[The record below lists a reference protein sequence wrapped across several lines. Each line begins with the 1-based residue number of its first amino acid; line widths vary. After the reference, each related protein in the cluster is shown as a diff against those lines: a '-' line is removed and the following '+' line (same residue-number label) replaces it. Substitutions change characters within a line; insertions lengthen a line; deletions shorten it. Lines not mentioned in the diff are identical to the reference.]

1 MIKYVEVMV
10 DVSVEQ
16 VDRPFTYK
24 VPERLESQIKV
35 GRKVL
40 VPFGRQ
46 RVEGYIIREF
56 EADEDDFEFAVKP
69 INKVLTDY
77 AFFDEELL
85 KLAKWMSEYYQSYL
99 ISSLKAIVPS
109 GQTKIKTK
117 QVIKLAQSVEESKKL
132 LDKIS
137 DRAYKQKEVFSF
149 LIDNPK
155 INLTNTELAEKL
167 ETTSGII
174 RTLINKGYLQ
184 YVEKEVKRN
193 PHSHH
198 NFRKTTPLDPTPEQ
212 KVAIE
217 EISSALEQKE
227 SSTILL
233 KGVTGSGKTEVYLQ
247 VIAKTLESGK
257 DTIVLV
263 PEISLTPQTIARF
276 KGRFGDQVAVL
287 HSQLSAG
294 ERFDEWRRIKFGD
307 VKIVV
312 GARSAVFAPFNN
324 LGLIIIDEEHE
335 TSYKQED
342 HPKYHAREVAVKRA
356 ELVGAVTLLGTA
368 TPSLEAYHRTEIGEY
383 KLIELKKRID
393 DRPLPTVELIDMRKE
408 LKTGNKTMFSQP
420 LQEGMIDRLKKG
432 EQTMIFLNRRGFS
445 TFVQCRE
452 CGHVMKCN
460 DCDVSLTYHA
470 TPNILQ
476 CHYCDHKEGV
486 PNICPNCE
494 SIYIKYFGVGTQKVE
509 EGLKELFP
517 EAKVARMD
525 VDTTR
530 RKGEY
535 ERILSAFKQ
544 GKIDILVGTQM
555 IAKGHDFS
563 NVTLVGVITAD
574 TALNLP
580 DFRAGE
586 RTFQLL
592 TQVAGR
598 TGRGEKA
605 GEVII
610 QSYTPEHYSIQFS
623 KNHDYNGFYNFEIE
637 TRKFASYPPFTHI
650 ISIVISDEREDKVI
664 EVSNLLSDIIREKLN
679 KIDDEGIMLLG
690 PVQAP
695 LSRVRGQYRWQ
706 LLLKGKEL
714 EKIRK
719 VNQESLLKLNEL
731 STLKT
736 IKVSVDVDPLGML

>member
-1 MIKYVEVMV
+1 MSKYVEVMV
-10 DVSVEQ
+10 DVPVDQ

-35 GRKVL
+35 GKKVV

-46 RVEGYIIREF
+46 RVAGYIIGEL
-56 EADEDDFEFAVKP
+56 EADEEDFKFAIKP
-69 INKVLTDY
+69 INKVLTEFT
-77 AFFDEELL
+77 FFDEELL
-85 KLAKWMSEYYQSYL
+85 ELAKWMSEYYQSYL

-117 QVIKLAQSVEESKKL
+117 QVVKLAQSVAESEKL
-132 LDKIS
+132 LEQIS
-137 DRAYKQKEVFSF
+137 DRAYKQQEVFSF
-149 LIDNPK
+149 LIDNPNC
-155 INLTNTELAEKL
+155 NLSNTELADRL
-167 ETTSGII
+167 ETTSGLI

-184 YVEKEVKRN
+184 YIEKEVKRN

-198 NFRKTTPLDPTPEQ
+198 NFKATQPLAPTSEQ
-212 KVAIE
+212 QVAIE
-217 EISSALEQKE
+217 EISAALEQQE

-247 VIAKTLESGK
+247 VIAKALEAGK

-294 ERFDEWRRIKFGD
+294 ERFDEWRRIKFAD

-356 ELVGAVTLLGTA
+356 ELAGAVTVLGTA
-368 TPSLEAYHRTEIGEY
+368 TPSLEAYHRTETGEY
-383 KLIELKKRID
+383 KLVELKKRID
-393 DRPLPTVELIDMRKE
+393 DRPLPKVELIDMREE
-408 LKTGNKTMFSQP
+408 LKAGNKTMFSQL
-420 LQEGMIDRLKKG
+420 LQKEIIDRLEKG

-476 CHYCDHKEGV
+476 CHYCDHQEQV

-509 EGLKELFP
+509 EGLKEFFP

-535 ERILSAFKQ
+535 ERILSAFKA

-598 TGRGEKA
+598 TGRGDKP

-623 KNHDYNGFYNFEIE
+623 KMHDYNGFYNFEIE

-650 ISIVISDEREDKVI
+650 ISIVVSDEREDKVI
-664 EVSNLLSDIIREKLN
+664 EVSNLLSDIIREKLH
-679 KIDDEGIMLLG
+679 KLDEEGIMLLG

-695 LSRVRGQYRWQ
+695 LSKVRGQHRWQ
-706 LLLKGKEL
+706 LLLKGGDL
-714 EKIRK
+714 DTMRSI
-719 VNQESLLKLNEL
+719 NQESLMKLNEL

>member
-1 MIKYVEVMV
+1 MSKYVEVMV
-10 DVSVEQ
+10 DVPVEQ

-24 VPERLESQIKV
+24 VPKSLESQIKV
-35 GRKVL
+35 GKKVL

-46 RVEGYIIREF
+46 RVAGYIIGEL
-56 EADEDDFEFAVKP
+56 EADEGDFEFAIKP
-69 INKVLTDY
+69 INKILTDFT
-77 AFFDEELL
+77 FFDEELL

-117 QVIKLAQSVEESKKL
+117 QIVKLAHSLEESKKL
-132 LDKIS
+132 LDEIS
-137 DRAYKQKEVFSF
+137 NRAYKQQEVFAF
-149 LIDNPK
+149 LIDNPE
-155 INLTNTELAEKL
+155 IGLTNTELADRL
-167 ETTSGII
+167 GTTSGII
-174 RTLINKGYLQ
+174 RTLINKGYLK
-184 YVEKEVKRN
+184 YVEEEVKRN

-198 NFRKTTPLDPTPEQ
+198 NFRPTVPLAPTPEQ
-212 KVAIE
+212 QVAIE
-217 EISSALEQKE
+217 EISIALEQDE
-227 SSTILL
+227 SATILL

-247 VIAKTLESGK
+247 AIAKALETGK

-276 KGRFGDQVAVL
+276 KGRFGNQVAVL

-342 HPKYHAREVAVKRA
+342 HPKYHAREVAVKRT
-356 ELVGAVTLLGTA
+356 ELLEAVTLLGTA
-368 TPSLEAYHRTEIGEY
+368 TPSLEAYHRTETGEY
-383 KLIELKKRID
+383 KLIELEKRID
-393 DRPLPTVELIDMRKE
+393 DRPLPPVELIDMREE
-408 LKTGNKTMFSQP
+408 LQAGNKTMFSQL
-420 LQEGMIDRLKKG
+420 LQEAMIDRLEKS

-476 CHYCDHKEGV
+476 CHYCDHKERV
-486 PNICPNCE
+486 PHICPNCE
-494 SIYIKYFGVGTQKVE
+494 SKYIKYFGVGTQKVE

-555 IAKGHDFS
+555 IAKGHDFD

-598 TGRGEKA
+598 TGRGDKT

-623 KNHDYNGFYNFEIE
+623 KEHDYKGFYDFEIE
-637 TRKFASYPPFTHI
+637 SRRFASYPPFTHI
-650 ISIVISDEREDKVI
+650 ISIVISDQREDKVI
-664 EVSNLLSDIIREKLN
+664 EVSNLLSDIIRDKLN
-679 KIDDEGIMLLG
+679 KIDDEGIMILG

-695 LSRVRGQYRWQ
+695 LSKVRGQYRWQ
-706 LLLKGKEL
+706 LLLKGKDLDEM
-714 EKIRK
+714 RK
-719 VNQESLLKLNEL
+719 VNQESLIRLNEL